1 MFHCHPSRYHLAIAT
16 AQVNAGAAPAS
27 VPSAK
32 PRVVNQQLPQL
43 EAELKPLAEAGKLD
57 GYGSY
62 AYAMVLRELQR
73 PEEATAA
80 LAQALTLT
88 LTLTLTQTLT
98 LTLNLTLVSL
108 TLIALALALT
118 LPLTLTLT

>member
-1 MFHCHPSRYHLAIAT
+1 M
-16 AQVNAGAAPAS
+16 NAGAAPAS

-80 LAQALTLT
+80 LAQALTLS
-88 LTLTLTQTLT
+88 LTRTRT

-108 TLIALALALT
+108 TLIALT
-118 LPLTLTLT
+118 LIALTLTLTLALTLTLT

>member
-88 LTLTLTQTLT
+88 LTRT

-118 LPLTLTLT
+118 LTLTLTLN

>member
-88 LTLTLTQTLT
+88 LTLTL
-98 LTLNLTLVSL
+98 NLTVVSL
-108 TLIALALALT
+108 TLIALTLT
-118 LPLTLTLT
+118 PPLTLTLTLT